1 MICFWRNLCFSIV
14 LEQDQASNEELQ
26 CDELDEFKCADGTEC
41 ILKGDDTLSIQSQKS

>member
-1 MICFWRNLCFSIV
+1 MFLINLYFSIV
-14 LEQDQASNEELQ
+14 SEQDQPSNDELQ